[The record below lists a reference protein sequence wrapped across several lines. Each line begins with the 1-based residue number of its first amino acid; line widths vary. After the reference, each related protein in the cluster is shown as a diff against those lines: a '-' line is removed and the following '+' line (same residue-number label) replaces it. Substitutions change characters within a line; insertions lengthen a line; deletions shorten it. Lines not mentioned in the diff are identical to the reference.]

1 MVGCYGQV
9 THDDQAIDLTL
20 DNELEH
26 ARWFTRSEVQHVLN
40 HPEGTIIRR
49 DEHKKF
55 EASQAAEKKGDEEV
69 SGALA
74 PSEGAVAETE
84 AGVADGG
91 KREGEGV
98 RFRVPPT
105 TAIAGQL
112 IKLWA
117 EGGLEVTGVSQQKGR
132 L

>member
-9 THDDQAIDLTL
+9 THDDQPIDLTL

-26 ARWFTRSEVQHVLN
+26 ARWFTRSEVQAVLG
-40 HPEGTIIRR
+40 HPEGTNIRR

-55 EASQAAEKKGDEEV
+55 EATQAEEKGGEEV

-74 PSEGAVAETE
+74 PSEGAVAGTE
-84 AGVADGG
+84 AGVTDGV
-91 KREGEGV
+91 KREVTEI

-117 EGGLEVTGVSQQKGR
+117 DGGLEVTGVSQRQGR